1 MSDVFT
7 SSGTTLEIS
16 AGPPATHDQA
26 GFEALSYTEIAEVV
40 DMGEY
45 GPTFEVVTHNAL
57 ATRRTVK
64 RKGTVNDGAMNIQ
77 LGRVPAD
84 AGQALLISG
93 VDGANIDVVHSV
105 KVTLPDGTVQYD
117 TGQIY
122 SYTTNVGS
130 ANQITGAST
139 VIELDNKIVEVPV

>member
-7 SSGTTLEIS
+7 TAGTAYAIS
-16 AGPPATHDQA
+16 AAEPATYNDT
-26 GFEALSYTEIAEVV
+26 GFAALTWTEVAEVT

-45 GPTFEVVTHNAL
+45 GASFEVVSHNPL

-64 RKGTVNDGAMNIQ
+64 RKGTVNDGALSLQ
-77 LGRVPAD
+77 LGRTPAD
-84 AGQALLISG
+84 AGQAILIAG
-93 VDGANIDVVHSV
+93 VDGAGIDTVHSHR
-105 KVTLPDGTVQYD
+105 VTLQDGTIQYF

-130 ANQITGAST
+130 ANQIVSAAAT
-139 VIELDNKIVEVPV
+139 IELDNKIIEV